1 MAYKINNPLLAKSP
15 LNQRFNLQQTLDK
28 EAAAKAKRAFDD
40 QMNEFK
46 NFKAK
51 PLETRSFQE
60 IIKDSAPK
68 TFQQKFRAKN
78 EAFNEKLNERME
90 NFQTGINDF
99 KEANRQS
106 RINSAT
112 GTEASRL
119 TEAQALAFED
129 YKDRLATSKQYGKMD
144 QFGVYSGFD
153 KEKPTRESQE
163 GYTYLPIGNIFGGD
177 SEGDNREYPVL
188 SSRYGDN
195 NGNLTSNRF
204 VNPNSAEYGNLA
216 RREAAL
222 GNSAFTDNDATN
234 SYMGGTYDVTSGVD
248 YPQEFYDK
256 NKFQNFGQRLM
267 GSTDVGGFR
276 FNPENNLSGFANQ
289 EKAALNA
296 RNASN
301 YAVAEFEK
309 ALAAGDKA
317 GAQAILDAANNQLQ
331 TSTRDGG
338 FGYTAKRDD
347 GMYGVGGVKDSAGD
361 RRYVNSPGTLFG
373 YRTKDNLQ
381 FRTDQ
386 ASNLYDTDY
395 MPTRNEEVDRAKYAA
410 YLKASQKDPSDFFP
424 ETLDIKPFEYS
435 FDTRSGM

>member
-1 MAYKINNPLLAKSP
+1 MAFTIKNPLSSSSSPFAKREPGPRFSLDEKLAKER
-15 LNQRFNLQQTLDK
+15 QEK
-28 EAAAKAKRAFDD
+28 AAKEIA
-40 QMNEFK
+40 
-46 NFKAK
+46 NFELSTTDLSNMSLGKMQQALNPTRK
-51 PLETRSFQE
+51 PGE
-60 IIKDSAPK
+60 
-68 TFQQKFRAKN
+68 
-78 EAFNEKLNERME
+78 
-90 NFQTGINDF
+90 QTIADF
-99 KEANRQS
+99 KKFNKGVSAKLEQDAYDR
-106 RINSAT
+106 AT
-112 GTEASRL
+112 GTTDSRGAEASSR
-119 TEAQALAFED
+119 AFED

-234 SYMGGTYDVTSGVD
+234 SYMGGTYDVRSGVD
-248 YPQEFYDK
+248 YPQEFYDE
-256 NKFQNFGQRLM
+256 NQFQNYGQRLM
-267 GSTDVGGFR
+267 GSTGVGGFR
-276 FNPENNLSGFANQ
+276 FNPENNLSGFARQ

-347 GMYGVGGVKDSAGD
+347 GMYGVSGLKDSRGD

-395 MPTRNEEVDRAKYAA
+395 MPTRSEEVD
-410 YLKASQKDPSDFFP
+410 LEASNRYNMEKLRQMGINSANRDYSINFNP
-424 ETLDIKPFEYS
+424 TYS
-435 FDTRSGM
+435 FDPRSGR

>member
-1 MAYKINNPLLAKSP
+1 MAFTIKNPLSSSSSPFAKREPGPRFSLDEKLAKER
-15 LNQRFNLQQTLDK
+15 QEK
-28 EAAAKAKRAFDD
+28 AAKEIA
-40 QMNEFK
+40 
-46 NFKAK
+46 NFELSTTDLSNMSLGKMQQALNPTRK
-51 PLETRSFQE
+51 PGE
-60 IIKDSAPK
+60 
-68 TFQQKFRAKN
+68 
-78 EAFNEKLNERME
+78 
-90 NFQTGINDF
+90 QTIADF
-99 KEANRQS
+99 KKFNKGVSAKLEQDAYDR
-106 RINSAT
+106 AT
-112 GTEASRL
+112 GTTDSRGAEASSR
-119 TEAQALAFED
+119 AFED

-234 SYMGGTYDVTSGVD
+234 SYMGGTYDVRSGVD
-248 YPQEFYDK
+248 YPQEFYDE
-256 NKFQNFGQRLM
+256 NQFQNYGQRLM

-338 FGYTAKRDD
+338 FGYTANRDD
-347 GMYGVGGVKDSAGD
+347 GMYGVSGLKDSRGD

-395 MPTRNEEVDRAKYAA
+395 MPTRSEEVD
-410 YLKASQKDPSDFFP
+410 LEASNRYNMEKLRQMGINSANRDYSINFNP
-424 ETLDIKPFEYS
+424 TYS
-435 FDTRSGM
+435 FDPRSGR

>member
-1 MAYKINNPLLAKSP
+1 MAFTIKNPLSSSSSPFAKHEPGHRFSLDEKLAKER
-15 LNQRFNLQQTLDK
+15 QEK
-28 EAAAKAKRAFDD
+28 AAKEIA
-40 QMNEFK
+40 
-46 NFKAK
+46 NFELSTTDLSNMSLGKMQQALNPTKK
-51 PLETRSFQE
+51 PGE
-60 IIKDSAPK
+60 
-68 TFQQKFRAKN
+68 
-78 EAFNEKLNERME
+78 
-90 NFQTGINDF
+90 QTIADF
-99 KEANRQS
+99 KKFNKGVSAKLEQDAYDR
-106 RINSAT
+106 AT
-112 GTEASRL
+112 GTTDSRVDEASSR
-119 TEAQALAFED
+119 AFED

-144 QFGVYSGFD
+144 QFGVYSGLD
-153 KEKPTRESQE
+153 KKNQSRESQE

-177 SEGDNREYPVL
+177 SEGDNRKYPVL

-195 NGNLTSNRF
+195 NGNLTSNMF

-222 GNSAFTDNDATN
+222 GNSSFTGNDATN
-234 SYMGGTYDVTSGVD
+234 SYMGGTYDVRSGVD
-248 YPQEFYDK
+248 FPQEFYDE

-276 FNPENNLSGFANQ
+276 FNPENNPSGFANQ

-338 FGYTAKRDD
+338 LGYTAKRDD
-347 GMYGVGGVKDSAGD
+347 GMYGVSGLKDSRGD

-373 YRTKDNLQ
+373 YRTAENLQ

-395 MPTRNEEVDRAKYAA
+395 MPTRSEEVD
-410 YLKASQKDPSDFFP
+410 LEASNRYNMEKLRQMGLRSANRDYSV
-424 ETLDIKPFEYS
+424 S
-435 FDTRSGM
+435 FDPRSGR